1 MPFLSQNIEIYFVTK
16 FKNMFRAENV
26 GLFALEADSA
36 FSKTLAGVL
45 LLLLSVHLKQWS
57 LPDRL

>member
-1 MPFLSQNIEIYFVTK
+1 
-16 FKNMFRAENV
+16 MFRAEDF
-26 GLFALEADSA
+26 GLFELEADSA

-45 LLLLSVHLKQWS
+45 LLLLAIHLKQWS